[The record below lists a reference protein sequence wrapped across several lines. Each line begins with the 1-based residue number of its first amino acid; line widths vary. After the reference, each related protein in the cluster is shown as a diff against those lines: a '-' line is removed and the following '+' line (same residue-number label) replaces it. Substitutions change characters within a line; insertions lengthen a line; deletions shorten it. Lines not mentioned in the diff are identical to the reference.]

1 MEKECFDKHN
11 KYLEFYAR
19 SNNKDTE
26 YWGLGIENESYLMF
40 EELNTVDRIFLQ
52 TKHAPERYSVDYWK
66 NYKPLTLN
74 CALIKLSAQ
83 IRIPTYV
90 NSYMFR
96 NADLLGEHRTLH
108 GYKTKVNPRYSDE
121 SIDEYL
127 KRVSPDYSGYF
138 SKNFIYDG
146 DTFEF
151 TTYDFYKTNV
161 KSVIKELCDVKKTIL
176 AEINKHIVSKFTL
189 FKKPL
194 VFPKFNY
201 GFARFLSN
209 PDNTA
214 ICNNGT
220 YHINLTLPT
229 KLDKDGEID
238 NPEQFKLEHANAI
251 RAIQWIEP
259 LLVGLYGS
267 PDILSLLDPSYA
279 AGSQRLAFSRYIGL
293 GTYDSKTMEKGKLLD
308 TFSYADTGKKNY
320 YTEMH
325 YNENI
330 STPYIPPATIG
341 YDFNYNK
348 FKKHGIELRI
358 FDYFPE
364 EHLEPIM
371 NLIILVCQ
379 HSLHSDI
386 PEPTNEKNGEWANLS
401 MKAVRKGSST
411 KIVYDF
417 YSRLYKVFGIEDPCF
432 LYNRFLKTR
441 ATMLHV
447 ANKLAAGLYKKY
459 SSDTVCK
466 KMSPDMKPVIL
477 VDYNSLIK
485 KEFKKLV

>member
-1 MEKECFDKHN
+1 
-11 KYLEFYAR
+11 
-19 SNNKDTE
+19 
-26 YWGLGIENESYLMF
+26 
-40 EELNTVDRIFLQ
+40 
-52 TKHAPERYSVDYWK
+52 
-66 NYKPLTLN
+66 
-74 CALIKLSAQ
+74 
-83 IRIPTYV
+83 
-90 NSYMFR
+90 MFR

-108 GYKTKVNPRYSDE
+108 GYKTRVNPRYSDE

-127 KRVSPDYSGYF
+127 KRVSPDYTGFF

-151 TTYDFYKTNV
+151 TTYNFYKTNV
-161 KSVIKELCDVKKTIL
+161 KSVIKELCDVKKKIL
-176 AEINKHIVSKFTL
+176 AEINLRLVSKFTL

-201 GFARFLSN
+201 GFARFMSN
-209 PDNTA
+209 PENTA

-267 PDILSLLDPSYA
+267 PDILCLLDPSYA
-279 AGSQRLAFSRYIGL
+279 AGSQRLAFSRYIGV

-308 TFSYADTGKKNY
+308 SYSYSDTGKTNY

-325 YNENI
+325 YNKSI
-330 STPYIPPATIG
+330 TTPYIPPATIG

-371 NLIILVCQ
+371 NLIILACQ
-379 HSLHSDI
+379 HSLHSTI
-386 PEPTNEKNGEWANLS
+386 PEPGDSKEWVNLC
-401 MKAVRKGSST
+401 MKAVRRGSAT

-417 YSRLYKVFGIEDPCF
+417 YSRLYTVFGIEDPCF
-432 LYNRFLKTR
+432 LYNRFLKTK
-441 ATMLHV
+441 ASMLHV
-447 ANKLAAGLYKKY
+447 ANTLATGLYKNY
-459 SSDTVCK
+459 SKGSICK
-466 KMSPDMKPVIL
+466 KMSPEMKPVVLI
-477 VDYNSLIK
+477 DYNSLIK

>member
-1 MEKECFDKHN
+1 MEKQCFEKHH

-19 SNNKDTE
+19 SKNQDTE

-40 EELNTVDRIFLQ
+40 EELGTVDRIFLQ
-52 TKHAPERYSVDYWK
+52 TKQAPERYSVDYWK
-66 NYKPLTLN
+66 NYKPITLYS
-74 CALIKLSAQ
+74 ALNKLSAQ
-83 IRIPTYV
+83 VRIPTYV

-108 GYKTKVNPRYSDE
+108 GYKRKLNPRYSDE

-127 KRVSPDYSGYF
+127 RKVSPSYSDF
-138 SKNFIYDG
+138 FQTNLIYDG

-151 TTYDFYKTNV
+151 TTYNFYKTNV
-161 KSVIKELCDVKKTIL
+161 KSVIKELCDIKKQIL
-176 AEINKHIVSKFTL
+176 AEINLRLVSKFTL

-194 VFPKFNY
+194 IFPKFNY

-238 NPEQFKLEHANAI
+238 NLEQFKLEHANAI
-251 RAIQWIEP
+251 RAIKWIEP

-267 PDILSLLDPSYA
+267 PDILCLLDPSYA

-308 TFSYADTGKKNY
+308 TYSYSDKKNY

-325 YNENI
+325 YNKSI
-330 STPYIPPATIG
+330 TTPYIPPATIG

-371 NLIILVCQ
+371 NLIILACQ
-379 HSLHSDI
+379 HSLHITI
-386 PEPTNEKNGEWANLS
+386 PEPSDTEEWTTLC
-401 MKAVRKGSST
+401 MKAVRRGSAT

-417 YSRLYKVFGIEDPCF
+417 YSRLYTVFGIEDPCF
-432 LYNRFLKTR
+432 LYNRFLKTK
-441 ATMLHV
+441 ASMLHV
-447 ANKLAAGLYKKY
+447 ANTLAGGLYKKY
-459 SSDTVCK
+459 SKGSICK
-466 KMSPDMKPVIL
+466 KMSPEMKPVVLI
-477 VDYNSLIK
+477 DYNSLIK
-485 KEFKKLV
+485 KEFKKLI

>member
-1 MEKECFDKHN
+1 MEKQSFEKHH
-11 KYLEFYAR
+11 KYLEFYAN
-19 SNNKDTE
+19 SKNQDTE

-40 EELNTVDRIFLQ
+40 EELGTVDRIFLQ
-52 TKHAPERYSVDYWK
+52 TRHAPERYSVNYWN
-66 NYKPLTLN
+66 NYKPLTLHS
-74 CALIKLSAQ
+74 ALNKLSAHV
-83 IRIPTYV
+83 RIPTYV

-96 NADLLGEHRTLH
+96 NTDLLGEHRTLH
-108 GYKTKVNPRYSDE
+108 GYKTRVNPRYSDE
-121 SIDEYL
+121 SIDEFL
-127 KRVSPDYSGYF
+127 RRMSPEFSGFF
-138 SKNFIYDG
+138 STNFIYDG

-161 KSVIKELCDVKKTIL
+161 KSVIKELCNVKKKIL
-176 AEINKHIVSKFTL
+176 AEINKRIVSKFTL

-209 PDNTA
+209 PENAA

-267 PDILSLLDPSYA
+267 PDILSLIDPSYA

-293 GTYDSKTMEKGKLLD
+293 GTYDSKAMEKGKLLND
-308 TFSYADTGKKNY
+308 YSYADKKNY

-325 YNENI
+325 CNRLI

-371 NLIILVCQ
+371 NLIILACQ
-379 HSLHSDI
+379 HSLHTSI
-386 PEPTNEKNGEWANLS
+386 PDPANEQGEEWINLC
-401 MKAVRKGSST
+401 MKAVRRGSAT

-417 YSRLYKVFGIEDPCF
+417 YSRLYEVFGINDPCF
-432 LYNRFLKTR
+432 LYNRFLKTK
-441 ATMLHV
+441 ASMLHV
-447 ANKLAAGLYKKY
+447 ANTLAAGLYKKY
-459 SSDTVCK
+459 SKDTICK
-466 KMSPDMKPVIL
+466 KMSPDMKPVVLI
-477 VDYNSLIK
+477 DYNSIIK
-485 KEFKKLV
+485 KEFKKLI

>member
-1 MEKECFDKHN
+1 MEKQCFEKHQ
-11 KYLEFYAR
+11 KYLEFYAK
-19 SNNKDTE
+19 SKNQDTE

-40 EELNTVDRIFLQ
+40 EELDTVEREFFQ
-52 TKHAPERYSVDYWK
+52 TKQAPERYSVDYWK
-66 NYKPLTLN
+66 NYKPTTLHYTLN
-74 CALIKLSAQ
+74 KLPAKL
-83 IRIPTYV
+83 RIPTYV

-96 NADLLGEHRTLH
+96 NTDLLGEHRTLH
-108 GYKTKVNPRYSDE
+108 GYKTKPNPLYSDE

-127 KRVSPDYSGYF
+127 KRVSPSYAGFFDT
-138 SKNFIYDG
+138 NLIYDG

-151 TTYDFYKTNV
+151 TTYNFYKTNV
-161 KSVIKELCDVKKTIL
+161 KSVIKELCDVKRNIL
-176 AEINKHIVSKFTL
+176 GEINKRIVSKFTV

-194 VFPKFNY
+194 IFPKFNY

-209 PDNTA
+209 PENAA

-238 NPEQFKLEHANAI
+238 NPELFKLQHANAI

-267 PDILSLLDPSYA
+267 PDILSLFNQSYA
-279 AGSQRLAFSRYIGL
+279 AGSQRLVFSRYIGL

-308 TFSYADTGKKNY
+308 TYVYSNTGKNY
-320 YTEMH
+320 YTQLHSKEST
-325 YNENI
+325 

-364 EHLEPIM
+364 EYLESIM

-379 HSLHSDI
+379 YSLYTDI
-386 PEPTNEKNGEWANLS
+386 PDPNENEEWVNICV
-401 MKAVRKGSST
+401 KAIKKGSSS
-411 KIVYDF
+411 KIVYNFYSHLYRVFGIQQDSWIF
-417 YSRLYKVFGIEDPCF
+417 YSR
-432 LYNRFLKTR
+432 FLKMK
-441 ATMLHV
+441 APMLYV
-447 ANKLAAGLYKKY
+447 ANRLAAKLYEKY
-459 SSDTVCK
+459 STDSVCK
-466 KMSPDMKPVIL
+466 KMSHDMKPVVL

-485 KEFKKLV
+485 KLYKKLN

>member
-1 MEKECFDKHN
+1 MEKQCFEKHQ

-40 EELNTVDRIFLQ
+40 EELTTVDKKFIQ
-52 TKHAPERYSVDYWK
+52 TKQSPERYSVNYWN
-66 NYKPLTLN
+66 NYKPNTLFS
-74 CALIKLSAQ
+74 ALSKLSAEV
-83 IRIPTYV
+83 RIPTYV

-96 NADLLGEHRTLH
+96 NVDLLGEHRTLH
-108 GYKTKVNPRYSDE
+108 GYRTKVNSKYSDE
-121 SIDEYL
+121 SIDEFL
-127 KRVSPDYSGYF
+127 RKVSPTYSKF
-138 SKNFIYDG
+138 FDTHLIYDG

-151 TTYDFYKTNV
+151 TTYNFYKTNV
-161 KSVIKELCDVKKTIL
+161 KSVIKELCDVKRNIL
-176 AEINKHIVSKFTL
+176 AEINKRLVSKFTL

-194 VFPKFNY
+194 IFPKFNY

-209 PDNTA
+209 PENIA

-229 KLDKDGEID
+229 KLNKDGEID
-238 NPEQFKLEHANAI
+238 NAEQFKLEHANAI

-293 GTYDSKTMEKGKLLD
+293 GTYDSKKMEKGKLLD
-308 TFSYADTGKKNY
+308 TYSYDNSERKNY

-325 YNENI
+325 CNSI
-330 STPYIPPATIG
+330 ITTPYIPPRTIG

-379 HSLHSDI
+379 HSLHLLI
-386 PEPTNEKNGEWANLS
+386 PEPSDSENEAWTNLS
-401 MKAVRKGSST
+401 MKAIKRGSST

-417 YSRLYKVFGIEDPCF
+417 YSQLYKVFGIQDPCF
-432 LYNRFLKTR
+432 LYNKFLRMK
-441 ATMLHV
+441 ASMLHV
-447 ANKLAAGLYKKY
+447 ANILASELYKKY
-459 SSDTVCK
+459 STDTICK
-466 KMSPDMKPVIL
+466 KMSPNMKPVIL
-477 VDYNSLIK
+477 TDYNSLIK
-485 KEFKKLV
+485 KEFKKLI

>member
-1 MEKECFDKHN
+1 
-11 KYLEFYAR
+11 
-19 SNNKDTE
+19 
-26 YWGLGIENESYLMF
+26 MF
-40 EELNTVDRIFLQ
+40 EDLATVDRKFIQ
-52 TKHAPERYSVDYWK
+52 TKHVPERYSVDYWK
-66 NYKPLTLN
+66 NYKPLILDN
-74 CALIKLSAQ
+74 ALTKLSAEL
-83 IRIPTYV
+83 RIPTYV
-90 NSYMFR
+90 NSYMFK

-108 GYKTKVNPRYSDE
+108 GYKTKVNKRYSDE
-121 SIDEYL
+121 SIDEFL
-127 KRVSPDYSGYF
+127 KRTSPTYSGFF
-138 SKNFIYDG
+138 STNLIYDG

-161 KSVIKELCDVKKTIL
+161 KSVIKELCDMKRKIL
-176 AEINKHIVSKFTL
+176 AEINLRIVSKLTI

-209 PDNTA
+209 PENVA

-293 GTYDSKTMEKGKLLD
+293 GTYDSKIMEKGKLLD
-308 TFSYADTGKKNY
+308 TFSYTDKKSY
-320 YTEMH
+320 FTELH
-325 YNENI
+325 YNKAI
-330 STPYIPPATIG
+330 TTPYIPPTTIG

-379 HSLHSDI
+379 HSLHSSI
-386 PEPTNEKNGEWANLS
+386 SEPGETKEWTNLC
-401 MKAVRKGSST
+401 MKAVKKGSST
-411 KIVYDF
+411 KIVYDL

-432 LYNRFLKTR
+432 LYNRFLKTK
-441 ATMLHV
+441 ASMLHV
-447 ANKLAAGLYKKY
+447 ANTLAEQLYKKY
-459 SSDTVCK
+459 SKDTICK
-466 KMSPDMKPVIL
+466 KMSPDMKPIIL
-477 VDYNSLIK
+477 VDYNSQIK
-485 KEFKKLV
+485 KEFKKLI

>member
-40 EELNTVDRIFLQ
+40 EELNTVEREFLQ
-52 TKHAPERYSVDYWK
+52 TKHNPERYSVDYWK
-66 NYKPLTLN
+66 NYKPLTLH

-83 IRIPTYV
+83 VRIPSYV
-90 NSYMFR
+90 NSYMFK

-121 SIDEYL
+121 SIDEFL
-127 KRVSPDYSGYF
+127 RRVSPDYSGYF

-279 AGSQRLAFSRYIGL
+279 GGSQRLAFSRYIGL
-293 GTYDSKTMEKGKLLD
+293 GTYDSKIMEKGKLLD

-364 EHLEPIM
+364 EHLESIM

-379 HSLHSDI
+379 HSLHLTI
-386 PEPTNEKNGEWANLS
+386 PEPTDEKNKEWTNLC
-401 MKAVRKGSST
+401 MKAVRRGSST
-411 KIVYDF
+411 KIVYEF
-417 YSRLYKVFGIEDPCF
+417 YSRLYELFGINDPCF
-432 LYNRFLKTR
+432 LYNRFLKTK
-441 ATMLHV
+441 ASMLHV
-447 ANKLAAGLYKKY
+447 ANTLAAGLYKKY
-459 SSDTVCK
+459 SKDTICK
-466 KMSPDMKPVIL
+466 KMSPDMKPVVL

>member
-1 MEKECFDKHN
+1 MEKQSFEKHN
-11 KYLEFYAR
+11 KYLEFYAN
-19 SNNKDTE
+19 SKNQDTE

-40 EELNTVDRIFLQ
+40 EELSTVDKNFLQ
-52 TKHAPERYSVDYWK
+52 TRHGPERYSVNYWN
-66 NYKPLTLN
+66 NYKPLTLHG
-74 CALIKLSAQ
+74 ALSKLSAY

-96 NADLLGEHRTLH
+96 NADLLGEHRTIM
-108 GYKTKVNPRYSDE
+108 GSKTRGNPRYSDE
-121 SIDEYL
+121 TIDAFL
-127 KRVSPDYSGYF
+127 RRISPTYSGF
-138 SKNFIYDG
+138 FDTNLIYDG

-151 TTYDFYKTNV
+151 TTYNFYKTNV
-161 KSVIKELCDVKKTIL
+161 KSVIKELCDVKRNIL
-176 AEINKHIVSKFTL
+176 AEINKRLVSKFTI

-194 VFPKFNY
+194 IFPKFNY

-209 PDNTA
+209 PENAA

-238 NPEQFKLEHANAI
+238 DPELFKLQHANAI

-267 PDILSLLDPSYA
+267 PDILCLLDPSYA

-308 TFSYADTGKKNY
+308 NYSYANKKNY

-325 YNENI
+325 CNRLI
-330 STPYIPPATIG
+330 STPYIPPTTIG

-371 NLIILVCQ
+371 NLIILACQ
-379 HSLHSDI
+379 HSLHTDI
-386 PEPTNEKNGEWANLS
+386 PDPNENEEWINLC
-401 MKAVRKGSST
+401 MKAVRRGSVT

-417 YSRLYKVFGIEDPCF
+417 YSRLYTVFGIENSCF
-432 LYNRFLKTR
+432 LYNRFLKTK
-441 ATMLHV
+441 ATMLYV
-447 ANKLAAGLYKKY
+447 ANELARGLYKKY
-459 SSDTVCK
+459 SSDTICK
-466 KMSPDMKPVIL
+466 KMSPEMKPVVLI
-477 VDYNSLIK
+477 DYNSIIK